1 MIGRYLGAES
11 NANAN
16 NGARPLQHQAFA
28 KPGQFFRGNLHTHST
43 VSDGVLEP
51 GEVCRRY
58 AEAGYDF
65 LCLSDHF
72 VGIYGYPVTDIT
84 GHRTNRFTTILGA
97 EMHTHRMR
105 NGEIWHIL
113 AVGLPL
119 GFAPSDQANF
129 DINEDGETGPAL
141 AQRCVDAGAFV
152 AIAHPE
158 WNGLTPEDARMIKA
172 AHAVEIYNH
181 GCHVECDRGYGIAA
195 YDTLLSE
202 GWKLTACA
210 TDDAHFRGPDH
221 FGGWVMVKA
230 ELNDPDALLAALKAG
245 EYYASTGP
253 ELHDFRIEGDTVVIE
268 CSPADHIIAV
278 GADTASKVAHGTGMT
293 RAELPLERFRE
304 GCWVRAAVHDAA
316 GKRAWSNPIW
326 FA

>member
-1 MIGRYLGAES
+1 M
-11 NANAN
+11 
-16 NGARPLQHQAFA
+16 QHQAFA
-28 KPGQFFRGNLHTHST
+28 RPGRFFRGNLHTHST
-43 VSDGVLEP
+43 ASDGALEP

-72 VGIYGYPVTDIT
+72 MEVYGFPVSDTT

-97 EMHTHRMR
+97 EMHTGAMK

-119 GFAPSDQANF
+119 GFPPLGRIGHGAGS
-129 DINEDGETGPAL
+129 GLETGQEIAR
-141 AQRCVDAGAFV
+141 RCSEAGAYV

-158 WNGLTPEDARMIKA
+158 WNGLTPADARLIEVA
-172 AHAVEIYNH
+172 DAVEIYNH
-181 GCHVECDRGYGIAA
+181 GCHVESDRGYGVAV

-202 GWKLTACA
+202 GWRLTACA
-210 TDDAHFRGPDH
+210 TDDAHFHGPDH
-221 FGGWVMVKA
+221 FGGWVMVKS
-230 ELNDPDALLAALKAG
+230 EMNEPEALLAALKAG

-253 ELHDFRIEGDTVVIE
+253 ELHDFRVEGDAVVIE
-268 CSPADHIIAV
+268 CSPAEHVIAI
-278 GADTASKVAHGTGMT
+278 GADSASKVAHGPGLT
-293 RAELPLERFRE
+293 RAETPLERFRK
-304 GCWVRAAVHDAA
+304 GGWVRAAVHDAA

-326 FA
+326 LG

>member
-1 MIGRYLGAES
+1 M
-11 NANAN
+11 
-16 NGARPLQHQAFA
+16 QHQAFA
-28 KPGQFFRGNLHTHST
+28 KPGRFFRGNLHTHSNI
-43 VSDGVLEP
+43 SDGALEP

-58 AEAGYDF
+58 ADAGYDF

-72 VGIYGYPVTDIT
+72 IGVYGYPVTDT
-84 GHRTNRFTTILGA
+84 TSHRTNRFTTILGA
-97 EMHTHRMR
+97 EVHSHRMR
-105 NGEIWHIL
+105 NGEVWHLL
-113 AVGLPL
+113 AVGLPV
-119 GFAPSDQANF
+119 GFAPSEQA
-129 DINEDGETGPAL
+129 DWTVRDDSESGPKL

-158 WNGLTPEDARMIKA
+158 WNGLTPEDGRMIAA

-181 GCHVECDRGYGIAA
+181 GCHVECDRGYGVAV

-202 GWKLTACA
+202 GWRLSACA
-210 TDDAHFRGPDH
+210 TDDAHFHGPDH

-253 ELHDFRIEGDTVVIE
+253 ELSDFRIDGDKVVIE
-268 CSPADHIIAV
+268 CSPAEHIIAI
-278 GADTASKVAHGTGMT
+278 GADTASKVAHGTGLT
-293 RAELPLERFRE
+293 RAELPLERFRK
-304 GCWVRAAVHDAA
+304 GGWVRAAVQDAA

>member
-1 MIGRYLGAES
+1 MR
-11 NANAN
+11 
-16 NGARPLQHQAFA
+16 HQAFA
-28 KPGQFFRGNLHTHST
+28 RPGQFFRGNLHSHST
-43 VSDGVLEP
+43 VSDGALDP

-58 AEAGYDF
+58 AQAGYDF
-65 LCLSDHF
+65 ICLSDHF
-72 VGIYGYPVTDIT
+72 VGVYGYPVTDTT

-119 GFAPSDQANF
+119 GFAPSGQGDWAVS
-129 DINEDGETGPAL
+129 EGGETGPDL
-141 AQRCVDAGAFV
+141 ARRCVEAGAFV
-152 AIAHPE
+152 AVAHPE
-158 WNGLTPEDARMIKA
+158 WNGVTPEDARLIEA

-181 GCHVECDRGYGIAA
+181 GCHVECDRGYGVAV

-202 GWKLTACA
+202 GWRLSACA
-210 TDDAHFRGPDH
+210 TDDAHFHGPDH

-230 ELNDPDALLAALKAG
+230 EQNEPEALLAALKAG

-268 CSPADHIIAV
+268 CSPADHIIAM
-278 GADTASKVAHGTGMT
+278 GADTAAKVAHGGGIT
-293 RAELPLERFRE
+293 RAELPLEKFRK
-304 GCWVRAAVHDAA
+304 GGWVRAAVHDAA

-326 FA
+326 LE

>member
-1 MIGRYLGAES
+1 M
-11 NANAN
+11 
-16 NGARPLQHQAFA
+16 QHQAFA
-28 KPGQFFRGNLHTHST
+28 KPGRFYRGNLHTHST

-58 AEAGYDF
+58 ADAGYDF
-65 LCLSDHF
+65 ICMSDHF
-72 VGIYGYPVTDIT
+72 VGQYGYPVTDTT

-97 EMHTHRMR
+97 EVHTHRMR
-105 NGEIWHIL
+105 NGEMWHIL
-113 AVGLPL
+113 AVGLPV
-119 GFAPSDQANF
+119 GFEPSGQESF
-129 DINEDGETGPAL
+129 QVTETGESGPEL

-158 WNGLTPEDARMIKA
+158 WNGLTPADGRMIES

-181 GCHVECDRGYGIAA
+181 GCHVECDRGYGISV

-202 GWKLTACA
+202 GWRLTCCA

-230 ELNDPDALLAALKAG
+230 EANDPEALLATLKAG

-253 ELHDFRIEGDTVVIE
+253 EIHDFQIEGDKVVIE
-268 CSPADHIIAV
+268 CSPADHIIAM
-278 GADTASKVAHGTGMT
+278 GADAAARVEHGSEMT
-293 RAELPLERFRE
+293 RAELPLERFRK
-304 GCWVRAAVHDAA
+304 GGWVRAAVHDAA

-326 FA
+326 FS